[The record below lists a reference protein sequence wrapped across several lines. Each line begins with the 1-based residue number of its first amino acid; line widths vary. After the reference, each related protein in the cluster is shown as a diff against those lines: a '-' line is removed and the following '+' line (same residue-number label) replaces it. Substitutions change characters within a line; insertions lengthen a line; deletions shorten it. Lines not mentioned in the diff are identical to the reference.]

1 MVNYRDRAWI
11 EVNLDNLR
19 HNAIVLQEIM
29 HEDCELMA
37 VVKADGYGHGAERVA
52 CFLNE
57 IGVKSFAV
65 ATIDEGI
72 ILRKAGVIGDILIL
86 GYTDLERARE
96 LAEYRLTQT
105 LIGYDY
111 AKGLNEVGFDIET
124 HIKIDTGMHRIGLDK
139 DNVEKIVKIF
149 GFKHLN
155 VSGIYTHLSVSE
167 SREREDI
174 EFTHRQIDSLYK
186 LLEELE
192 NRKVQVPKIHIQ
204 SSYGLLNY
212 PEIRCD
218 YARIGIALYGVLSES
233 GDNMKLKPDLR
244 PVLSLKSKLALIR
257 DIKIG
262 ESVGYAR
269 AFIAER
275 DSRIGVIP
283 IGYGDGIPR
292 NLSCR
297 HESVLI
303 NGYKVPII
311 GRICMDQLMVD
322 ITDIPQVKVGDT
334 VVFVGKSGDKEIPIT
349 EMAHNGNTITNE
361 ILSRLGSRL
370 NRIYIS
376 LDQCQ

>member
-1 MVNYRDRAWI
+1 MVNYRDRAWL
-11 EVNLDNLR
+11 EVNLDSLR

-29 HEDCELMA
+29 YENCKLMA
-37 VVKADGYGHGAERVA
+37 VVKADAYGHGGERVA
-52 CFLNE
+52 CFLNK
-57 IGVKSFAV
+57 IGINSFAV

-72 ILRKAGVIGDILIL
+72 ALRKSGVMGDILIL
-86 GYTDLERARE
+86 GYTDLKRARE
-96 LAEYRLTQT
+96 LEEYRLIQT
-105 LIGYDY
+105 LMGYDY
-111 AKGLNEVGFDIET
+111 AKDLNEAGFNIET
-124 HIKIDTGMHRIGLDK
+124 HIKIDTGMHRLGMDK
-139 DNVEKIVKIF
+139 DNVERIVEIF
-149 GFKHLN
+149 SFKHLN
-155 VSGIYTHLSVSE
+155 VSGIYTHLSVSD

-174 EFTHRQIDSLYK
+174 EFTQRQIDAFYR

-192 NRKVQVPKIHIQ
+192 NRKVKIPKIHIQ

-218 YARIGIALYGVLSES
+218 YARIGIALYGVLSEIE
-233 GDNMKLKPDLR
+233 DNTKLKPDLR
-244 PVLSLKSKLALIR
+244 PVLSLKSKLVTIR

-292 NLSCR
+292 NLSCGN
-297 HESVLI
+297 ESVLI

-334 VVFVGKSGDKEIPIT
+334 VVFVGKSGDKEISIT

-376 LDQCQ
+376 LDQGQ

>member
-1 MVNYRDRAWI
+1 MVNDRDRAWI

-19 HNAIVLQEIM
+19 HNAIVLQEM
-29 HEDCELMA
+29 MLEDCELMA
-37 VVKADGYGHGAERVA
+37 VVKADAYGHGAERVA

-57 IGVKSFAV
+57 IGIKSFAV

-72 ILRKAGVIGDILIL
+72 VLRKAGVIGDILIL
-86 GYTDLERARE
+86 GYTDLERAME
-96 LAEYRLTQT
+96 LVKYRLIQT
-105 LIGYDY
+105 SISYDY
-111 AKGLNEVGFDIET
+111 AKSLNEAGLNIET
-124 HIKIDTGMHRIGLDK
+124 HIKIDTGMHRMGMDK
-139 DNVEKIVKIF
+139 DNIERVVEIF
-149 GFKHLN
+149 SFKYLN
-155 VSGIYTHLSVSE
+155 ISGIYTHLSVSD

-174 EFTHRQIDSLYK
+174 EFTQRQIDSFYK
-186 LLEELE
+186 LLRELE
-192 NRKVQVPKIHIQ
+192 NRRVKIPKIHIQ

-212 PEIRCD
+212 PEIKCD
-218 YARIGIALYGVLSES
+218 YARMGIALYGVLSEA
-233 GDNMKLKPDLR
+233 GDNTKLKPDLR

-292 NLSCR
+292 NLSCG
-297 HESVLI
+297 HQSVLI

-322 ITDIPQVKVGDT
+322 ITDIPQVKIGDT
-334 VVFVGKSGDKEIPIT
+334 VVFIGKSDDKEIPIT
-349 EMAHNGNTITNE
+349 EMAYNGNTITNE
-361 ILSRLGSRL
+361 LLSRLGNRL
-370 NRIYIS
+370 KKIY
-376 LDQCQ
+376 L

>member
-1 MVNYRDRAWI
+1 MVNYRDRAWV

-29 HEDCELMA
+29 YENCKLMA
-37 VVKADGYGHGAERVA
+37 VVKADAYGHGGERVA
-52 CFLNE
+52 CFLNK
-57 IGVKSFAV
+57 IGINSFAV

-72 ILRKAGVIGDILIL
+72 ALRKSGVMGDILIL
-86 GYTDLERARE
+86 GYTDLKRARE
-96 LAEYRLTQT
+96 LEEYRLIQT
-105 LIGYDY
+105 LMGYDY
-111 AKGLNEVGFDIET
+111 AKDLNEAGFNIET
-124 HIKIDTGMHRIGLDK
+124 HIKIDTGMHRLGMDK
-139 DNVEKIVKIF
+139 DNVEKTVEIF
-149 GFKHLN
+149 SFKHLN
-155 VSGIYTHLSVSE
+155 VSGIYTHLSVSD

-174 EFTHRQIDSLYK
+174 EFTQRQIDAFYR

-192 NRKVQVPKIHIQ
+192 NRKVKIPKIHIQ

-218 YARIGIALYGVLSES
+218 YARIGIALYGVLSEIE
-233 GDNMKLKPDLR
+233 DNTKLKSDLR
-244 PVLSLKSKLALIR
+244 PVLSLKSKLVTIR

-292 NLSCR
+292 NLSCGN
-297 HESVLI
+297 ESVLI

-334 VVFVGKSGDKEIPIT
+334 VVFVGKSGDKEISIT

-376 LDQCQ
+376 LDQGQ